1 MGGKIVNI
9 LITGA
14 NGFVGKNLVAT
25 LEQDDRYTL
34 FKVTRETS
42 ATELADYASQADF
55 VYHLAGVNR
64 PQDNSEFRQGNVD
77 FTNNLLTVL
86 AKANNT
92 APIVL
97 TSSIQAENDSPY
109 GMSKKDGEQLVFQY
123 GQDRGVPVFIYR
135 LPNLFGKWSKP
146 NYNSVIATFSYKI
159 ARNEEITINDPEVE
173 LNLVYID
180 DLIEEFLRALEGA
193 PTKEDKYCIV
203 PVLYKKTLGVIADLL
218 KEFKNSRNSRVISNL
233 NDAFTLKLYSTYL
246 NFLPVDDFSYPLAMH
261 EDPRGSFTEFVKSPY
276 AGQVS
281 VNVSKPGITKGEHWH
296 HTKNEKF
303 LVVSGH
309 GVIRFRDYF
318 SDDVV
323 EYEVSGDKL
332 EVVDI
337 PTGYTHSIVNTG
349 DSDMVTIMWVNEMF
363 DPNKADTFFM
373 EV

>member
-1 MGGKIVNI
+1 MNI

-25 LEQDDRYTL
+25 LEQDNRYTL
-34 FKVTRETS
+34 FKVCRETS
-42 ATELADYASQADF
+42 AAELAEYASKADF
-55 VYHLAGVNR
+55 VFHLAGVNR
-64 PQDNSEFRQGNVD
+64 PQDNAEFKEGNVD
-77 FTNNLLTVL
+77 FTNKILTEL
-86 AKANNT
+86 GKANNN
-92 APIVL
+92 APVVL

-109 GMSKKDGEQLVFQY
+109 GMSKKNGEELVFQY
-123 GQDRGVPVFIYR
+123 GQDGGVPVFIYR

-146 NYNSVIATFSYKI
+146 NYNTVIATFSYKI

-193 PTKEDKYCIV
+193 PTKDGKYCFV
-203 PVLYKKTLGVIADLL
+203 PVSYKKKLGVIAELL
-218 KEFKNSRNSRVISNL
+218 KEFNATRNNRMISNL
-233 NDAFTLKLYSTYL
+233 NDEFILKLYSTYL
-246 NFLPVDDFSYPLAMH
+246 NFLPKDDFAYPLVTH
-261 EDPRGSFTEFVKSPY
+261 EDQRGSFTEMIKSPY

-303 LVVSGH
+303 LVVSGQ
-309 GVIRFRDYF
+309 GLIRFRDYF
-318 SDDVV
+318 SDEII
-323 EYEVSGDKL
+323 EYKVSSERL

-363 DPNKADTFFM
+363 DPNNPDTFFM

>member
-1 MGGKIVNI
+1 MNI

-25 LEQDDRYTL
+25 LEQDNSYNL
-34 FKVTRETS
+34 LKVTRETS
-42 ATELADYASQADF
+42 ANELVEYAKKADF
-55 VYHLAGVNR
+55 VFHLAGINR
-64 PQDNSEFRQGNVD
+64 PKDDREFKRGNVD
-77 FTNNLLTVL
+77 FTQDLLTEL
-86 AKANNT
+86 ANANNN

-97 TSSIQAENDSPY
+97 TSSIQAENNSLY
-109 GMSKKDGEQLVFQY
+109 GTSKKDGEELVFQY
-123 GQDRGVPVFIYR
+123 GRDRDVSVFIYR

-159 ARNEEITINDPEVE
+159 ARNEDIIINDPEVE
-173 LNLVYID
+173 LHLVYID
-180 DLIEEFLRALEGA
+180 DLIKEFLRALEGV
-193 PTKEDKYCIV
+193 PTKDDKYCIV
-203 PVLYKKTLGVIADLL
+203 PVSYKKKLGIIAELL
-218 KEFKNSRNSRVISNL
+218 KKFKASRDNRIISNL
-233 NDAFTLKLYSTYL
+233 NDEFTLKLYSTYL
-246 NFLPVDDFSYPLAMH
+246 NFLPEDDFSYSLVTH
-261 EDPRGSFTEFVKSPY
+261 KDQRGSFTEMIKSPY

-303 LVVSGH
+303 IVVSGQ
-309 GVIRFRDYF
+309 GLIRFRDYF
-318 SDDVV
+318 SDKII
-323 EYEVSGDKL
+323 EYKVSSERL

-363 DPNKADTFFM
+363 DPNNPDTFFM

>member
-1 MGGKIVNI
+1 MNI

-25 LEQDDRYTL
+25 LEQDNRYTL

-42 ATELADYASQADF
+42 AAELADYASKADF
-55 VYHLAGVNR
+55 VFHLAGVNR
-64 PQDNSEFRQGNVD
+64 PQDDAEFKQGNVD
-77 FTNNLLTVL
+77 FTNDLLTAL
-86 AKANNT
+86 AKANNN

-109 GMSKKDGEQLVFQY
+109 GMSKKDGESLVFQC

-159 ARNEEITINDPEVE
+159 ARNEEITINNPEVE

-180 DLIEEFLRALEGA
+180 DLIEEFLRALEGT
-193 PTKEDKYCIV
+193 PTKEGKYCIV
-203 PVLYKKTLGVIADLL
+203 PIVYKRKLGDIAELL
-218 KEFKNSRNSRVISNL
+218 KEFKNSRDSRIVSNL
-233 NDAFTLKLYSTYL
+233 NDEFILKLYSTYL
-246 NFLPVDDFSYPLAMH
+246 NFLPEDDFAYPLVTH
-261 EDPRGSFTEFVKSPY
+261 EDQRGSFTEMIKSPY

-303 LVVSGH
+303 LVVSGQ
-309 GVIRFRDYF
+309 GLIRFRDYF
-318 SDDVV
+318 SDKVI
-323 EYEVSGDKL
+323 EYKVSSEKL

-363 DPNKADTFFM
+363 DPNNPDTFFM

>member
-1 MGGKIVNI
+1 MNI

-25 LEQDDRYTL
+25 LEQDNRYTL

-42 ATELADYASQADF
+42 ATELADYASKADF

-64 PQDNSEFRQGNVD
+64 PHDNAEFQESNVD
-77 FTNNLLTVL
+77 FTNALLTAL
-86 AKANNT
+86 AKANNN

-109 GMSKKDGEQLVFQY
+109 GMSKKDGEVLLIQY
-123 GQDRGVPVFIYR
+123 GQNRGIPVFIYR

-159 ARNEEITINDPEVE
+159 ARNEDIIINDPEVE
-173 LNLVYID
+173 LTLVYID
-180 DLIEEFLRALEGA
+180 DLIEEFLRALEVT
-193 PTKEDKYCIV
+193 PTKEDNYCIV
-203 PVLYKKTLGVIADLL
+203 PVVYKKKLGAIAKLL
-218 KEFKNSRNSRVISNL
+218 KEFKNSRDSRVISNL
-233 NDAFTLKLYSTYL
+233 NDDFILKLYSTYL
-246 NFLPVDDFSYPLAMH
+246 NFLPVGDFSYPLLMH

-363 DPNKADTFFM
+363 DPNNPDTFSLD
-373 EV
+373 VD

>member
-1 MGGKIVNI
+1 MNI

-25 LEQDDRYTL
+25 LEQDNRYTL

-42 ATELADYASQADF
+42 ATELADYASKADF

-64 PQDNSEFRQGNVD
+64 PQDNAEFKEGNVD
-77 FTNNLLTVL
+77 FTNDLLTAL
-86 AKANNT
+86 TKANNT
-92 APIVL
+92 APILL

-109 GMSKKDGEQLVFQY
+109 GMSKKDGEELVFQY

-159 ARNEEITINDPEVE
+159 ARNEVITINDPEVE

-180 DLIEEFLRALEGA
+180 DLIEEFLRALEGK
-193 PTKEDKYCIV
+193 PTKEGKYFTV
-203 PVLYKKTLGVIADLL
+203 PVLYKRKLGVIAELL
-218 KEFKNSRNSRVISNL
+218 KEFKNSRDNRVISNL
-233 NDAFTLKLYSTYL
+233 NDDFILKLYSTYL
-246 NFLPVDDFSYPLAMH
+246 NFLPKDDFAYPLVTH
-261 EDPRGSFTEFVKSPY
+261 EDQRGSFTEMIKSPY

-303 LVVSGH
+303 LVVSGQ
-309 GVIRFRDYF
+309 GLIRFRDYF
-318 SDDVV
+318 SDEII
-323 EYEVSGDKL
+323 EYKVSSEKL

-363 DPNKADTFFM
+363 DPNNPDTFFM

>member
-1 MGGKIVNI
+1 MNI

-25 LEQDDRYTL
+25 LEQDNQYTL
-34 FKVTRETS
+34 LKVTRDTS
-42 ATELADYASQADF
+42 VDELADYATKADF
-55 VYHLAGVNR
+55 VFHLAGVNR
-64 PQDNSEFRQGNVD
+64 PQDDAEFKKGNVH
-77 FTNNLLTVL
+77 FTQNLLKAL
-86 AKANNT
+86 ANANNQ

-97 TSSIQAENDSPY
+97 ASSIQAENDSPY
-109 GMSKKDGEQLVFQY
+109 GMSKKAGEDLVYQY
-123 GQDRGVPVFIYR
+123 GRDNDIPVFIYR

-159 ARNEEITINDPEVE
+159 ARNEEITINDSEVE

-180 DLIEEFLRALEGA
+180 DLIEEFLRAIEGI
-193 PTKEDKYCIV
+193 PTKDGKYCIV
-203 PVLYKKTLGVIADLL
+203 PVAYKKKLGLIAELL
-218 KEFKNSRNSRVISNL
+218 KEFKSSRHNRIISNL
-233 NDAFTLKLYSTYL
+233 NDEFVLKLYSTYL
-246 NFLPVDDFSYPLAMH
+246 NFLPEDDFAYSLVMH
-261 EDPRGSFTEFVKSPY
+261 EDQRGSFTEMIKSPY

-281 VNVSKPGITKGEHWH
+281 VNVSKPGVTKGEHWH

-303 LVVSGH
+303 LVVSGQ
-309 GVIRFRDYF
+309 GLIRFRDYF
-318 SDDVV
+318 SDEII
-323 EYEVSGDKL
+323 EYNVSSEKL

-363 DPNKADTFFM
+363 DPNNPDTFFM